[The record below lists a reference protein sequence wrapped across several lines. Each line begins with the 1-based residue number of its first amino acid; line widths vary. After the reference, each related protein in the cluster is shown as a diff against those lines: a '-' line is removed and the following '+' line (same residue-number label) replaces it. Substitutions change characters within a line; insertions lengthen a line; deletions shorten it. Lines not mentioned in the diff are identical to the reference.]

1 MEPYEDFGE
10 TTKREISRGETEEE
24 KEEDD
29 EEVLKYALSNIFSE
43 RTLG

>member
-1 MEPYEDFGE
+1 MEQIDDFGE
-10 TTKREISRGETEEE
+10 LTKREISRGETEEE

-43 RTLG
+43 RSLG